1 MSNLAD
7 TGISLN
13 ISTCNNNPRRLRGK
27 SGPEFFQIHRLIKY
41 LFLIFSHTQV
51 YDMRIYIIAELRE
64 YKHNQH
70 L

>member
-1 MSNLAD
+1 MSSLAD

-13 ISTCNNNPRRLRGK
+13 ISTCNNNPRRLREK
-27 SGPEFFQIHRLIKY
+27 IWARIFQIHRLIKY